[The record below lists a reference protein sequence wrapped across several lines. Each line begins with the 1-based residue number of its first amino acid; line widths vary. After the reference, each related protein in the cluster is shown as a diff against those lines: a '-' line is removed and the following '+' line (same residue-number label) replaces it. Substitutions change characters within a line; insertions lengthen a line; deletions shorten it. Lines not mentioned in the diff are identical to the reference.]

1 MKILLTGACGMLG
14 RGIRRCCSGEH
25 ELVLFDTSEAVVQLG
40 GIRASV
46 TDTEAVE
53 DAARGCD
60 AIIHTAAM
68 HGGSYGKASNAQFLQ
83 VNVLGAE
90 NIFQAALRHG
100 IRRLV
105 LSSTLE
111 VLIGWTGGAYG
122 NAVLEE
128 SLAPRPDWIYPVSK
142 VMVEQLSAFYA
153 VHHGLEVV
161 NLRYCGLH
169 EKPLEE
175 LGFGLLAR
183 QLPATDAARAN
194 LLAATRPGLRNE
206 VFNIA
211 PDTPLT
217 QQDSNEA
224 ALLAVMRPQ
233 LHGAELAAEQAKN
246 LWTIL
251 ERHWPGCGAVL
262 RAHGL
267 EPQPEFFWRVTRIDK
282 AKLTLGWQPV
292 SDLRKVLK
300 ESGLARGSAAKYI
313 APRRRPGPR
322 VASSTVPHPVTDALP
337 VVEGAVAVPQGLGL
351 GMELDRAALDRY
363 TKRRFTVKLG

>member
-105 LSSTLE
+105 LSSTME
-111 VLIGWTGGAYG
+111 TQIGKDWGAYG
-122 NAVLEE
+122 NAILDE
-128 SLAPRPDWIYPVSK
+128 SLPPRPDWIYPVSK
-142 VMVEQLSAFYA
+142 VLVEQLSGFYA

-161 NLRYCGLH
+161 NLRYQGILD
-169 EKPLEE
+169 KLPTDGWS
-175 LGFGLLAR
+175 GFGLLAR
-183 QLPATDAARAN
+183 IIVAADAAQAN
-194 LLAATRPGLRNE
+194 LLALARPGLCNE
-206 VFNIA
+206 VFNIG

-217 QQDSNEA
+217 QRDCNEA
-224 ALLAVMRPQ
+224 IQ
-233 LHGAELAAEQAKN
+233 GKD

-251 ERHWPGCGAVL
+251 ERHWPGCGEFL
-262 RAHGL
+262 RARGL
-267 EPQPEFFWRVTRIDK
+267 EPEARFFWPVTRIDK
-282 AKLTLGWQPV
+282 AKLMLGWQPQTTFEKF
-292 SDLRKVLK
+292 LGQL
-300 ESGLARGSAAKYI
+300 GW
-313 APRRRPGPR
+313 PG
-322 VASSTVPHPVTDALP
+322 
-337 VVEGAVAVPQGLGL
+337 
-351 GMELDRAALDRY
+351 
-363 TKRRFTVKLG
+363 K